1 MPNRTAAILATA
13 LAPLIWGST
22 YLVTTEFLPPNRP
35 FTAALIRVLPAG
47 LLLLAWTRR
56 LPRRGEWGFV
66 ALLGFLNI
74 GFFQAMLFVAAY
86 RLPGGLAAVLSSTQT
101 LMVLVFTWLIGK
113 TMPPKAA
120 WGWAAAGVA
129 GIALLVLSPQARYGT
144 LGILAALAGAA
155 AMALGVYLSKHR
167 RTSLP
172 VLAFTGWQLFIGGL
186 CLLPAA
192 LLAEP
197 PLEAL
202 SAANLGGYLYLC
214 LFGAVL
220 AYVLWFDGI
229 AKLCRPPPYRRWDC
243 SAPSAP
249 SCWAG
254 CFSARAWTR
263 NRWQALCWCWL
274 RFSGCSGRWGRLP
287 KSAASTKLKRS
298 FRRKPSFCEAKRGF
312 RRTIGLRRKQN
323 TLLTAHKLF
332 RRPLLSVSWRA

>member
-1 MPNRTAAILATA
+1 MTNRTAAILATA

-22 YLVTTEFLPPNRP
+22 YLVTTEFLPPDRP
-35 FTAALIRVLPAG
+35 LTAALIRVLPAG

-56 LPRRGEWGFV
+56 IPKRDEWATV
-66 ALLGFLNI
+66 VLLGFLNI

-120 WGWAAAGVA
+120 WAWSAAGVV
-129 GIALLVLSPQARYGT
+129 GIALLVLSPQARYDGT
-144 LGILAALAGAA
+144 GILAALAGAA

-186 CLLPAA
+186 FLLPVA

-197 PLEAL
+197 PLESL
-202 SAANLGGYLYLC
+202 SPANIGGYLYLC

-220 AYVLWFDGI
+220 AYVLFFRGI
-229 AKLCRPPPYRRWDC
+229 AKLSP
-243 SAPSAP
+243 
-249 SCWAG
+249 
-254 CFSARAWTR
+254 
-263 NRWQALCWCWL
+263 
-274 RFSGCSGRWGRLP
+274 
-287 KSAASTKLKRS
+287 AAVSSL
-298 FRRKPSFCEAKRGF
+298 G
-312 RRTIGLRRKQN
+312 
-323 TLLTAHKLF
+323 
-332 RRPLLSVSWRA
+332 LLSPVSAFVLGWLFLGQSMDAKSLSGFALVLVSIFGVQRAVMKKVVS